1 MENARWFPS
10 RQKLGL
16 ALVRRRRRE
25 RQGEADLQHTFGQ
38 MICLLV
44 LVPSLQAPPQRRVFV
59 QTATNM
65 LPPEAPATFRAWPA
79 LNDEGTRK
87 AVNAGRRFRLHLQ
100 NASAAEASGG
110 DPTLELFQGDTL
122 MNRFALALAR

>member
-1 MENARWFPS
+1 
-10 RQKLGL
+10 
-16 ALVRRRRRE
+16 
-25 RQGEADLQHTFGQ
+25 

-44 LVPSLQAPPQRRVFV
+44 LVPSLQAPPQRRVFA
-59 QTATNM
+59 QAATM
-65 LPPEAPATFRAWPA
+65 LPPESPASFRAWPA
-79 LNDEGTRK
+79 LNDEATRK

-110 DPTLELFQGDTL
+110 DPTLELFQADTL

>member
-1 MENARWFPS
+1 MAT
-10 RQKLGL
+10 
-16 ALVRRRRRE
+16 A
-25 RQGEADLQHTFGQ
+25 
-38 MICLLV
+38 CLLV
-44 LVPSLQAPPQRRVFV
+44 LVPALQAPPPQRRVFV

-110 DPTLELFQGDTL
+110 DPTLELFQGETL

>member
-1 MENARWFPS
+1 MLTPENHWCPLVPL

-16 ALVRRRRRE
+16 ARRDGE
-25 RQGEADLQHTFGQ
+25 SAKGEADLHTFGQ

-44 LVPSLQAPPQRRVFV
+44 LVPSLQAPPPQRRVFV

-79 LNDEGTRK
+79 LNDEVRHP
-87 AVNAGRRFRLHLQ
+87 R
-100 NASAAEASGG
+100 
-110 DPTLELFQGDTL
+110 
-122 MNRFALALAR
+122 

>member
-1 MENARWFPS
+1 
-10 RQKLGL
+10 
-16 ALVRRRRRE
+16 
-25 RQGEADLQHTFGQ
+25 

-65 LPPEAPATFRAWPA
+65 LPPEAQTTFRAWPA
-79 LNDEGTRK
+79 LNDEGTRR

-100 NASAAEASGG
+100 NASAAELALGG